1 MAQNETLPAR
11 LAFTKTANDALPAR
25 LVFGDDAAGPSA
37 PVTLHSSGRITG
49 LRGHVRGQLAV
60 RLHASGKLT
69 GLRGRFTGRYDVN
82 VERPLVGQTRQTVQ
96 AAQRKALLASDRW
109 QDSLRAQ
116 THVQQRVQAADRVAT
131 LGTDRWYDTV
141 ALAMAAQQRVQ
152 QAVRLST
159 VQHQSFQDAV
169 QLHAHA
175 SQWVQQAMGLQ
186 VLGSG
191 NFEDALR
198 LQAYRGD
205 RVQQAGELSALTQH
219 AFGLASAMRLHHV
232 ERTQQAARPGV
243 GVRPPFVPEP
253 PKPCHPDL
261 PALLCFEAL
270 AGGGLPARLYF
281 HCCGGGPEVPPATI
295 VIPVRRTYIVFNSIM
310 LHRVDTGDKL
320 MATGFNM
327 QLDHQSWTWSWSATL
342 HASASPHLGRG
353 ADGYPA
359 ELEVTINSI
368 PVRLRLTQKS
378 ITEPFLPH
386 RIRVG
391 GKGKSAVLAGPY
403 APDMTFS
410 AAADRTAQQLMN
422 EALTVNGVSL
432 GWDVEWGIPD
442 WLVPADTWSL
452 QGAYI
457 DAVQDIA
464 NAAGAYVQP
473 HNTAAALRILPEY
486 PVAPWHWAGV
496 TPDYE
501 LPAGVASVVDIDEVD
516 NPSYN
521 AVWLSGL
528 KSGVFGPF
536 GKAGT
541 PKDEY
546 APQVVHS
553 LITDAT
559 VHRSRGLA
567 EIARSGRKQMVTLN
581 TMVLPE
587 AGLIMPGKFLR
598 FQGTVG
604 LVRSVGVDWQRPRL
618 RQKLV
623 LETYQDA

>member
-1 MAQNETLPAR
+1 MSDLPARLVFTRHTDHGLPAR
-11 LAFTKTANDALPAR
+11 LAF
-25 LVFGDDAAGPSA
+25 GDGDVETGGN
-37 PVTLHSSGRITG
+37 VTLHSSAKLSGLRGYVRGRVGVKLGGSGRITG
-49 LRGHVRGQLAV
+49 LRGYLA
-60 RLHASGKLT
+60 
-69 GLRGRFTGRYDVN
+69 GRYNVN
-82 VERPLVGQTRQTVQ
+82 VERPLVGQVRDSVQ
-96 AAQRKALLASDRW
+96 AAGKRALLSADAWQDGLTASAHVQQHLQQAQRAAAVMSDRW
-109 QDSLRAQ
+109 QD
-116 THVQQRVQAADRVAT
+116 
-131 LGTDRWYDTV
+131 TV
-141 ALAMAAQQRVQ
+141 ALYATVQQHQQQARRLVAVVDQSFQDALPLHTAVVQRVQ
-152 QAVRLST
+152 QAARLVSLASG
-159 VQHQSFQDAV
+159 SFEDAV
-169 QLHAHA
+169 QLRAMAQHRL
-175 SQWVQQAMGLQ
+175 QQAERLYQ
-186 VLGSG
+186 VARHAGGS
-191 NFEDALR
+191 AKL
-198 LQAYRGD
+198 L
-205 RVQQAGELSALTQH
+205 L
-219 AFGLASAMRLHHV
+219 LHHA
-232 ERTQQAARPGV
+232 ERTQQAMRPGI
-243 GVRPPFVPEP
+243 GVRPPVTPEP
-253 PKPCHPDL
+253 AKPCHPGL
-261 PALLCFEAL
+261 PALLCFELPATS
-270 AGGGLPARLYF
+270 GLPARLYF
-281 HCCGGGPEVPPATI
+281 HCCGWEPEVPPATI

-310 LHRVDTGDKL
+310 LHRVDTGDEL
-320 MATGFNM
+320 MATGFSM

-342 HASASPHLGRG
+342 HASASHHLGRG

-452 QGAYI
+452 QGSYI

-516 NPSYN
+516 NPYYN

-536 GKAGT
+536 GRAGT

-559 VHRSRGLA
+559 VHRGRGLA